1 MVKSRR
7 RLTKVALMATNNM
20 GSRLNIGSIVVHSLN
35 KGGDMLPTSFG
46 NSFPKEG
53 ISGHENPLLW
63 CNASLINLCA
73 RHLNGWIAIGSFWEA
88 VFHGLSST
96 KGMIWFV
103 MILQWPVE
111 KSFWTPCK
119 IMVGLS
125 RNILLGTWKKPRRGL
140 LGCPW
145 QIQFNL
151 GGQRLYWNHKQLSC
165 HLEG

>member
-73 RHLNGWIAIGSFWEA
+73 RHLNGWITIGSFWEA

-125 RNILLGTWKKPRRGL
+125 RNILLGTWKKPQTWPIRMSL
-140 LGCPW
+140 TNS
-145 QIQFNL
+145 IQL
-151 GGQRLYWNHKQLSC
+151 GGSKAL
-165 HLEG
+165 LEP